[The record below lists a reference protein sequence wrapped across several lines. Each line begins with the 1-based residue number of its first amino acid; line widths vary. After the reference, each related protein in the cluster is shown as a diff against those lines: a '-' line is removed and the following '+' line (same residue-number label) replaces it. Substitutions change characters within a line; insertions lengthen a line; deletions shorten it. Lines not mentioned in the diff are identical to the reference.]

1 MLFKHP
7 GPYKADDGTYDY
19 IVVDADETGALDAAV
34 EAGWSLTV
42 SEAVAKATQAQPV
55 TAQPEPAPEPA
66 AAQAEASAD
75 QEAQPEPATRTRKA
89 KE

>member
-19 IVVDADETGALDAAV
+19 IVVDADELGALDAAV
-34 EAGWSLTV
+34 EEGWSLTV
-42 SEAVAKATQAQPV
+42 REAVGKATPQ
-55 TAQPEPAPEPA
+55 QPEPTQEPA
-66 AAQAEASAD
+66 AAQAEASAEP
-75 QEAQPEPATRTRKA
+75 EAQPEPATRTRKA

>member
-19 IVVDADETGALDAAV
+19 IVVDADEPGALDAAV
-34 EAGWSLTV
+34 EEGWSLTV
-42 SEAVAKATQAQPV
+42 REAIEKATP
-55 TAQPEPAPEPA
+55 AQPEPAPEPA
-66 AAQAEASAD
+66 AAQAEASAGP
-75 QEAQPEPATRTRKA
+75 EAQPEPATRTRKA

>member
-7 GPYKADDGTYDY
+7 GPHKADDGSYDY
-19 IVVDADETGALDAAV
+19 IIVDADQTGALDAAV

-42 SEAVAKATQAQPV
+42 REAVVKATP
-55 TAQPEPAPEPA
+55 AQPEAAEPA
-66 AAQAEASAD
+66 ADAT
-75 QEAQPEPATRTRKA
+75 PARTRKA

>member
-19 IVVDADETGALDAAV
+19 IVVDADEPGALDAAV

-42 SEAVAKATQAQPV
+42 RAAIEKATP
-55 TAQPEPAPEPA
+55 AQPEPAPEPA
-66 AAQAEASAD
+66 AAQAEASAGP
-75 QEAQPEPATRTRKA
+75 EAQPEPATRARKA